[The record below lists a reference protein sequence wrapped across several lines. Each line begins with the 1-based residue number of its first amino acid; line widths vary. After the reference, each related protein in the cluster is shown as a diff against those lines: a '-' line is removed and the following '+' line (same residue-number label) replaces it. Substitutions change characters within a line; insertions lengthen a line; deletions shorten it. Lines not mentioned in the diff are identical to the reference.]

1 MSSSIAYITSK
12 ANFTQVSPD
21 VPITK
26 QRNPEKVDP
35 PDVFEENKKELVTDL
50 MVKAKQIELLIDSL
64 PVPEPEEAQVKTLIQ
79 G

>member
-35 PDVFEENKKELVTDL
+35 PDVFEGAAISRSMVTLADVCLVREQEGASNGSNGKSKTD
-50 MVKAKQIELLIDSL
+50 
-64 PVPEPEEAQVKTLIQ
+64 
-79 G
+79 